1 MQIRVEKAIKKPLF
15 KHQNVAAYARVSVE
29 NELTDHSLA
38 NQIEY
43 YKSYINKRPLW
54 NFIGVYADEGITGTK
69 LNRPGFQNLLKDCEN
84 GKINIVLTKSISRFA
99 RNTVDL
105 LNETRHLKELG
116 INVWFEKENLWSIS
130 PEGELMLT
138 LLASFAQ
145 EESRSVSENTKWIIQ
160 KRFAQGIGNNYF
172 LFGYKW
178 DGKTFQI
185 VPEQAEI
192 VLWIYENYLKGMT
205 PDHMATILRQ
215 RGIKSARGNDFSYS
229 LVWNILRL
237 EKYKGESLLQKT
249 YVENHLSKKK
259 IRNHG
264 QMPMYHVTETH
275 PPIVSSEL
283 FDAVQNEIQ
292 RRAELGYLANQSI
305 SFSCFTSKIVCEKCG
320 RTYRRRMSGTKGR
333 KTKHYK
339 WMCGK
344 KIEGTSSACDSQNVP
359 EKALYELTMEL
370 LQTDNLTQEFFNEH
384 IDHIT
389 VSDHCT
395 LIFHMKDGSVIK
407 KRWQVKTK
415 NTKIRET
422 INGKDSYD
430 CTTDQEQI

>member
-185 VPEQAEI
+185 VPEQVA
-192 VLWIYENYLKGMT
+192 K
-205 PDHMATILRQ
+205 H
-215 RGIKSARGNDFSYS
+215 
-229 LVWNILRL
+229 
-237 EKYKGESLLQKT
+237 
-249 YVENHLSKKK
+249 HL
-259 IRNHG
+259 
-264 QMPMYHVTETH
+264 
-275 PPIVSSEL
+275 
-283 FDAVQNEIQ
+283 
-292 RRAELGYLANQSI
+292 
-305 SFSCFTSKIVCEKCG
+305 
-320 RTYRRRMSGTKGR
+320 
-333 KTKHYK
+333 
-339 WMCGK
+339 
-344 KIEGTSSACDSQNVP
+344 
-359 EKALYELTMEL
+359 
-370 LQTDNLTQEFFNEH
+370 
-384 IDHIT
+384 
-389 VSDHCT
+389 
-395 LIFHMKDGSVIK
+395 
-407 KRWQVKTK
+407 
-415 NTKIRET
+415 
-422 INGKDSYD
+422 
-430 CTTDQEQI
+430 